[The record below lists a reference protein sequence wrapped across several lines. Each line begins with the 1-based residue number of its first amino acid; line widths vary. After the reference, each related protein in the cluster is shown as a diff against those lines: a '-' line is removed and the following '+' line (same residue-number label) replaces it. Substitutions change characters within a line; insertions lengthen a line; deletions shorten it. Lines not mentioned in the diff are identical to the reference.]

1 MKRNNKKGFTI
12 VELVIV
18 IAVIAILAAVLI
30 PTFAGVTKKA
40 NESKALQE
48 AKNSYSE
55 DLALLDGQAGNY
67 MKSGYVEFKKTTDVA
82 LDSTKTYYT
91 KSGDNYVKVASPDVA
106 DIANYYEEDLTDSI
120 TKGEFDG
127 EKYTYKLNPK
137 YICTYD
143 NGTWDIAEV
152 K

>member
-1 MKRNNKKGFTI
+1 MRKNNKKGFTI

-18 IAVIAILAAVLI
+18 ISVIAILAAVLI
-30 PTFAGVTKKA
+30 PTFGGMVGKA
-40 NESKALQE
+40 NTSKALQE
-48 AKNSYSE
+48 AKNTYSE

-67 MKSGYVEFKKTTDVA
+67 LKSGYVEFKKTADVA

-91 KSGDNYVKVASPDVA
+91 KSGENYVKVASPDVA
-106 DIANYYEEDLTDSI
+106 NIGNYYEEDLTDSI
-120 TKGEFDG
+120 TKGAFAG
-127 EKYTYKLNPK
+127 AKYTYKTDK
-137 YICTYD
+137 YTCTYE